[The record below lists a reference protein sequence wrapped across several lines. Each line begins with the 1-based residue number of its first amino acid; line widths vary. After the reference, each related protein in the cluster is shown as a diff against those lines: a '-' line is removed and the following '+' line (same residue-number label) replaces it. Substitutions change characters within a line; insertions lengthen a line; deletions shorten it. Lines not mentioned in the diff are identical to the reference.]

1 MISPKMVVLPNH
13 SYPQVQSHAYLLS
26 LASEALGW
34 CPQQP
39 MLIDGERPGEDWRVL
54 GTGDVHLTGQRYV
67 PSSPQHP
74 KYACQHPSVN
84 NPRGC
89 CLCLTVLHPTTGCC
103 PNLDPLPSTVIPG
116 SHPQLC

>member
-1 MISPKMVVLPNH
+1 MVVLPNH

-54 GTGDVHLTGQRYV
+54 GTGDVHL
-67 PSSPQHP
+67 
-74 KYACQHPSVN
+74 
-84 NPRGC
+84 
-89 CLCLTVLHPTTGCC
+89 
-103 PNLDPLPSTVIPG
+103 G
-116 SHPQLC
+116 SLAS